1 MGLNKIHAKRQI
13 DKNQEIT
20 AYPIPEGLGPSIR
33 GLKIEMNQ
41 YNIVTDKTV

>member
-20 AYPIPEGLGPSIR
+20 AYPIPEGLGPSIQ